1 MKKENKEAV
10 FQAFTAK
17 AVQRLKEKKTRK
29 TETLYIPR
37 LDENIKI
44 QSLIYPEIVECT
56 EIEDANDPNKADKY
70 SIYLAVVEPD
80 LKAVAV
86 ELREKGEIKEY
97 LEVVDIFTMSEI
109 SEISLEV
116 MKLSGAV
123 GGRKV
128 TVVEELKN

>member
-1 MKKENKEAV
+1 M
-10 FQAFTAK
+10 
-17 AVQRLKEKKTRK
+17 
-29 TETLYIPR
+29 
-37 LDENIKI
+37 
-44 QSLIYPEIVECT
+44 ECT